1 MNKHITIDA
10 TNRAT
15 KSFIKP
21 MVIDSGKVAQLT
33 NGLPK
38 EILDETG
45 GFYCIESTRTLRARD

>member
-1 MNKHITIDA
+1 MKNHITIDA

-15 KSFIKP
+15 KSSTKP

-38 EILDETG
+38 EILEETG
-45 GFYCIESTRTLRARD
+45 GFYCIESASALRARD